1 MKKNKTEL
9 KKIKKSLNEIED
21 NLIGDDKISNE
32 IKEGVSNVAEKGH
45 DLIDKAEKG
54 VNELT
59 DKLVEKKESCC
70 SGHDNNRSTLK
81 YIGAGFLALIAI
93 LSFKKMRRK
102 DK

>member
-21 NLIGDDKISNE
+21 NLIGEDNIVKNIKDGASSVADKS
-32 IKEGVSNVAEKGH
+32 H

-54 VNELT
+54 VGELT
-59 DKLVEKKESCC
+59 DKLVEKKEACC
-70 SGHDNNRSTLK
+70 PDHDKNKSMLK

-93 LSFKKMRRK
+93 LSFKKMGRK